1 MDKFNCSE
9 IEENKNNPK
18 LAVNITARDQERYYA
33 PEVLHTDTFDRL
45 ANGKWCDFSSWPDFC
60 VFQCL
65 TRRDSLA
72 NFRAQKARENLER
85 ERVLRTEL
93 GRALEK

>member
-1 MDKFNCSE
+1 MHQKCFIPTLSIDWQM
-9 IEENKNNPK
+9 ENG
-18 LAVNITARDQERYYA
+18 VI
-33 PEVLHTDTFDRL
+33 
-45 ANGKWCDFSSWPDFC
+45 FSAWPDFC